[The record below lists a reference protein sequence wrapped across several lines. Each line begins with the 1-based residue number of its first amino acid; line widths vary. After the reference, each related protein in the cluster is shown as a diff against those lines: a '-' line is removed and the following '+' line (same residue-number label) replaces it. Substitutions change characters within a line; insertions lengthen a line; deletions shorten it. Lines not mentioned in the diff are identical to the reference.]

1 MKRSASFGFVCLAAL
16 GCDTGMPRETADAYR
31 AGLDAPRLDAAGLD
45 APGLDAFDPGAPDV
59 FDPGAPDAFD
69 PTSDASRAAV
79 DCSAIGARWTLC
91 SETADTCGA
100 VFTDSAG
107 CGAVCAA
114 AGLICLE
121 TYEDAPMCTP
131 DMTRPALSCGA
142 PSGHASDYCLCG
154 RGGACVPSCGAA
166 RCGSDGCGGSC
177 GTCDA
182 SERCVAGA
190 CMPTGTLDCT
200 SVPYDTAALRS
211 ELVGFGRFTTGGN
224 PRNVYHVTNTRG
236 SGAGSLRAGL
246 ESTEDY
252 WIVFDVGMTSRAT
265 IDMGDAEVRVRSN
278 KTVDGRG
285 RDILM
290 DGGFA
295 MRAGTRNVIFS
306 DVMMTN
312 SHGTRCT
319 QEADIVSITGTGAT
333 TPAGY
338 TTRDIWF
345 HHVELF
351 EGGDGLIDVR
361 GGSRITISWS
371 SFHDHSKGFLF
382 SMGSAPAL
390 EGREMEITMHHNYF
404 NQLSRRAP
412 QLSLGR
418 VHLYNNYQRHWWEFG
433 AASLVDG
440 QMYSEA
446 NIFEARPGRT
456 CGTPWSP
463 CQDPAPCGDDDYTVS
478 KEAISNNWA
487 SESAPGNV
495 RSVGDLLLNDALIAS
510 RGTVFTPAY
519 TYTAEPATMGLA
531 TRIQTEAGPRRT
543 YCRP

>member
-1 MKRSASFGFVCLAAL
+1 MKYVLGSGLLCGLTLL
-16 GCDTGMPRETADAYR
+16 GCDAAPPRTTADAHGEVDASGPR
-31 AGLDAPRLDAAGLD
+31 VDAPLPDAPGLDAPGLD
-45 APGLDAFDPGAPDV
+45 APGLDAFNPEV
-59 FDPGAPDAFD
+59 PDAG
-69 PTSDASRAAV
+69 PAAV
-79 DCSAIGARWTLC
+79 DCSAIGARWMLC
-91 SETADTCGA
+91 SEGPDTCAA
-100 VFTDSAG
+100 VFTDGAG
-107 CGAVCAA
+107 CAAVCAA
-114 AGLICLE
+114 AGLVCLE
-121 TYEDAPMCTP
+121 TYEDAPMCTA
-131 DMTRPALSCGA
+131 DRARPALSCST

-154 RGGACVPSCGAA
+154 RGGSCTPSCGGAV
-166 RCGSDGCGGSC
+166 CGSDGCGGSC
-177 GTCDA
+177 GSCG
-182 SERCVAGA
+182 SGERCEGGA
-190 CMPTGTLDCT
+190 CVPTGTVDC
-200 SVPYDTAALRS
+200 SGLPYDPAALRG

-224 PRNVYHVTNTRG
+224 PRNVYHVTNTRA
-236 SGAGSLRAGL
+236 SGAGSLRAAL

-252 WIVFDVGMTSRAT
+252 WIVFDIGMTSRAT
-265 IDMGDAEVRVRSN
+265 IDMGDVDVRVRSN

-290 DGGFA
+290 DGGFV
-295 MRAGTRNVIFS
+295 MRAGTRNVIFT

-319 QEADIVSITGTGAT
+319 QDADIVSISGAGAT

-338 TTRDIWF
+338 ETRDIWF

-382 SMGSAPAL
+382 SMASATAL

-404 NQLSRRAP
+404 NQLSRRSP
-412 QLSLGR
+412 QLSWGR

-433 AASLVDG
+433 AASIVNA
-440 QMYSEA
+440 QMYSEG
-446 NIFEARPGRT
+446 NIFEARPGTT
-456 CGTPWSP
+456 CGTFFSP
-463 CQDPAPCGDDDYTVS
+463 CMDPAPCGDDDYNVS

-495 RSVGDLLLNDALIAS
+495 RSVGDLLLNDAMIAS

-519 TYTAEPATMGLA
+519 TYTAETATMALA